1 MHPVL
6 LTAVLLVV
14 GLAIGA
20 AVRSLLPVPNRLSWP
35 ATVLAGL
42 SGAGIVGAAVRV
54 AGGPW
59 WLSVLAALA
68 GTVAISLVAGWARG
82 RFGRAAPAPPL
93 GLAELVAAG
102 EGDRVEFKS
111 TARRNLRTGERD
123 EKLELVVVKTVAG
136 FLNAQGG
143 TLVIGVA
150 DDGRVVGLGPDYEL
164 LKAPDDDRYELWLR
178 DLLSVCLG
186 TPAAALVTVSF
197 HDLDGERVCRLD
209 VPPSPVPVFLNP
221 PKGEPVSEFWV
232 RTGNSTRRLLTEEV
246 LDYHR
251 RRWP

>member
-1 MHPVL
+1 VL
-6 LTAVLLVV
+6 LTVVLLALGLVIGAVVRAVLP
-14 GLAIGA
+14 
-20 AVRSLLPVPNRLSWP
+20 RSRRLSWP

-42 SGAGIVGAAVRV
+42 AGAGIVGAAVRV
-54 AGGPW
+54 AGGAW
-59 WLSVLAALA
+59 WLAVLAALV
-68 GTVAISLVAGWARG
+68 GTVAISLAAAWAGA
-82 RFGRAAPAPPL
+82 RFGTPPPPPV

-102 EGDRVEFKS
+102 EGERTEFKS

-123 EKLELVVVKTVAG
+123 EKLELLVVKTVAG
-136 FLNAQGG
+136 FLNAKGG

-150 DDGRVVGLGPDYEL
+150 DDGTVVGLGPDYGL
-164 LKAPDDDRYELWLR
+164 MKAPDDDRYELWLR

-186 TPAAALVTVSF
+186 TPAAALVGVSF

-209 VPPSPVPVFLNP
+209 VPPAPAPVFLDP

-232 RTGNSTRRLLTEEV
+232 RMGNSTRRLLTDEV